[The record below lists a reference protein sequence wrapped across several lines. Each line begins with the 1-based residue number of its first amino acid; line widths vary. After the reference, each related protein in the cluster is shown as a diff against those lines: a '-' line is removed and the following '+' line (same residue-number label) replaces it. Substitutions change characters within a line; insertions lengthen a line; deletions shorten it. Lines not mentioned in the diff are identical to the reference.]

1 MKNGPFLKTKNTTEK
16 ITRNMQ
22 EQEYTYTTAIERLEE
37 ILQKVESGTE
47 EIDNLYKLL
56 KEADELIK
64 FCRTRLY
71 EVDEE
76 VKSLL
81 DSINEPQ
88 A

>member
-1 MKNGPFLKTKNTTEK
+1 
-16 ITRNMQ
+16 MQ

-56 KEADELIK
+56 NEADELIK